1 MTLLKESRF
10 YTALSFASF
19 KNHHQCFKLIHR
31 HALKYNLAGGESAS
45 RECITDVQ
53 KARFKERQDKEMR
66 DWVNTPT
73 DEKFTALHFSTY
85 HGNTELIRIMVEE
98 MQADFQLKNVYG
110 ANVLHIAAQGD
121 QCCPL
126 FYFVNMKDMYIN
138 EQDNRGSTPLHWAVY
153 SKAEYALS
161 YTLAMEPDLEIA
173 DQNGLTPLHLAVK
186 AVPEMQST
194 RAVRALLLKGSSR
207 AAATKNG

>member
-1 MTLLKESRF
+1 
-10 YTALSFASF
+10 
-19 KNHHQCFKLIHR
+19 
-31 HALKYNLAGGESAS
+31 
-45 RECITDVQ
+45 
-53 KARFKERQDKEMR
+53 MR

-98 MQADFQLKNVYG
+98 MQADYQLKNVYG

-126 FYFVNMKDMYIN
+126 YYFVNMKDMYIN

>member
-1 MTLLKESRF
+1 M
-10 YTALSFASF
+10 
-19 KNHHQCFKLIHR
+19 
-31 HALKYNLAGGESAS
+31 
-45 RECITDVQ
+45 
-53 KARFKERQDKEMR
+53 
-66 DWVNTPT
+66 
-73 DEKFTALHFSTY
+73 
-85 HGNTELIRIMVEE
+85 
-98 MQADFQLKNVYG
+98 KNVYG

-126 FYFVNMKDMYIN
+126 YYFVNMKDMYIN

-194 RAVRALLLKGSSR
+194 RAVRALLLKGSNR